1 MDSDVLR
8 LEEYMDVLYRCK
20 FCPFT
25 CSQSS
30 EMSSHVRANHLSILI
45 STHNN
50 SPTSRNC
57 DLKEECVSFAPLAI
71 PVSQG
76 GPLNLS
82 NNSTPDL
89 TELINL
95 VKPPDG
101 NNRNHAQADPGSHF
115 SPGDASQYHTSLGTC
130 LPVSMVNGDCLSDND
145 NLKSSVLQLH
155 PGQTHLSSMSQPFSS
170 NSVVSADLD
179 VSQPYTVM
187 AIHLPNLPLNGSNS
201 VSQYV
206 MGTNDVET
214 VNISDHSETKE
225 FLLCGLCKLAFT
237 TMEECQTHMQLEHKE
252 LMQGSGISIGVQAG
266 GAKRGRKRKS
276 EQQHKIK
283 TESYIDT
290 EDIEWLPSVA
300 DNSRT
305 THPDGSLRR
314 RIKPPRA
321 LKEDYVLG
329 KCARKRLRES
339 CMNLGYKIVCPMM
352 SCKAKFKTDLGL
364 HIHLSCH
371 NMDNAAFTCMKCQA
385 PHEFWKHLR
394 IHLWKEHKVDCDL
407 FQCDQCDYKTD
418 THHKMSIHKEIHTNV
433 KPYTCDICNKG
444 FRQASQMKNHQVIH
458 TNREEKCSSRG
469 WFSSKSCDICDRV
482 FANSKCLKKHKE
494 AVHTNHKPFECM
506 YCNHTTA
513 RKAMMELHIR
523 THTGEKPFKCDI
535 CPYSTGDHN
544 SMRRHKMRH
553 TGQKQYRC
561 TQCPYTCIQ
570 SISLKQHMRH
580 KHPGT
585 SAGIFQCSRCPFRTI
600 NQCIY
605 SNHMQDHKK
614 GLIPDKIIP
623 PRIELP
629 KVKKY
634 PSRSQSG
641 KRQSGGATLV
651 EPLLMKHPQFHA
663 VLPGNE
669 PTPLTSLTGELTS
682 SSGET
687 QSEVFT
693 MQVTMLAEGDTQISA
708 DDMNRLSES
717 AGLMASG
724 ITPFQLIYATLS
736 TISEQ
741 GEAARVGE
749 GRSALLTAELVGGIH
764 TAILSSM
771 QDGVT
776 VHSITYHLPRAP
788 ATEEQINVGVNG
800 LLQKIKVEKKDG
812 SEEEDSQREFEGGSA
827 LSQNL
832 VVADDPH
839 KCDDLFY
846 LSGAEKNSEPVTGD
860 RVEHNVQQA
869 VSGDRTE
876 HNIQQKMNMKKR
888 LETRTES
895 SALRA
900 MLECRDKMTILTNDT
915 SDVSFL
921 SDFLEPHP
929 IDPSSQVFTTNV
941 EG

>member
-1 MDSDVLR
+1 MQV
-8 LEEYMDVLYRCK
+8 
-20 FCPFT
+20 T
-25 CSQSS
+25 
-30 EMSSHVRANHLSILI
+30 
-45 STHNN
+45 
-50 SPTSRNC
+50 
-57 DLKEECVSFAPLAI
+57 FAPLAV
-71 PVSQG
+71 PVTQG

-82 NNSTPDL
+82 NTSTPDL
-89 TELINL
+89 TELISL
-95 VKPPDG
+95 VKPSDG
-101 NNRNHAQADPGSHF
+101 TSRNHPPAENGNRFPN
-115 SPGDASQYHTSLGTC
+115 GDAVQYHPALTSC
-130 LPVSMVNGDCLSDND
+130 LPVTMGNSDCLSGNVS
-145 NLKSSVLQLH
+145 LSKPPVLQLH
-155 PGQTHLSSMSQPFSS
+155 PGPTHLSSMSQPFPGAA
-170 NSVVSADLD
+170 VVSDDLD

-187 AIHLPNLPLNGSNS
+187 AIHLPNLSMSGSNT

-206 MGTNDVET
+206 MGSHEADPINVPE
-214 VNISDHSETKE
+214 HAETKE

-283 TESYIDT
+283 TEQYIDS
-290 EDIEWLPSVA
+290 EDIEWLPSVS
-300 DNSRT
+300 DNGRT

-314 RIKPPRA
+314 KIKPPRA

-339 CMNLGYKIVCPMM
+339 CMNLGYKITCPMM
-352 SCKAKFKTDLGL
+352 SCKAKFKTDKGL
-364 HIHLSCH
+364 HLHLSCH
-371 NMDNAAFTCMKCQA
+371 NMDDAAFTCMKCQA

-394 IHLWKEHKVDCDL
+394 IHLWRQHKVDCDL
-407 FQCDQCDYKTD
+407 FKCEQCEYKTD
-418 THHKMSIHKEIHTNV
+418 TYHKMNIHKEIHTNV

-458 TNREEKCSSRG
+458 ANREEKSGNKG
-469 WFSSKSCDICDRV
+469 WFSSKPCDICDRV

-494 AVHTNHKPFECM
+494 AVHSSHKPFECM

-614 GLIPDKIIP
+614 GLIPDRIIP
-623 PRIELP
+623 PRLELP

-634 PSRSQSG
+634 STRSLAG
-641 KRQSGGATLV
+641 KRQSGGSNMV

-663 VLPGNE
+663 VLPGSE
-669 PTPLTSLTGELTS
+669 PTSLTNLSGDAITNLTS
-682 SSGET
+682 TLGDT
-687 QSEVFT
+687 QHAEVFT
-693 MQVTMLAEGDTQISA
+693 MQVTVLPEGDTQISA

-717 AGLMASG
+717 AGLSASG
-724 ITPFQLIYATLS
+724 VSPFQLIYATLS

-741 GEAARVGE
+741 GEFAKVGE

-764 TAILSSM
+764 TAVLSSM

-776 VHSITYHLPRAP
+776 VHSITYHLPRS
-788 ATEEQINVGVNG
+788 ATSASEEPSNAGISDKTREG
-800 LLQKIKVEKKDG
+800 LLQKVRADSKSAKAG
-812 SEEEDSQREFEGGSA
+812 SEEDDLQKGESDGGSS

-832 VVADDPH
+832 VDGEDINR
-839 KCDDLFY
+839 CDDLFY
-846 LSGAEKNSEPVTGD
+846 LTGD
-860 RVEHNVQQA
+860 MKKFELVVG
-869 VSGDRTE
+869 SGDMQSSKQREMSKRTDRK
-876 HNIQQKMNMKKR
+876 QLQG
-888 LETRTES
+888 L
-895 SALRA
+895 
-900 MLECRDKMTILTNDT
+900 
-915 SDVSFL
+915 VL
-921 SDFLEPHP
+921 SGRCL
-929 IDPSSQVFTTNV
+929 NV
-941 EG
+941 EIK

>member
-57 DLKEECVSFAPLAI
+57 DLKEEC
-71 PVSQG
+71 G
-76 GPLNLS
+76 GGTWWLS
-82 NNSTPDL
+82 GKA
-89 TELINL
+89 
-95 VKPPDG
+95 V
-101 NNRNHAQADPGSHF
+101 
-115 SPGDASQYHTSLGTC
+115 
-130 LPVSMVNGDCLSDND
+130 
-145 NLKSSVLQLH
+145 
-155 PGQTHLSSMSQPFSS
+155 
-170 NSVVSADLD
+170 
-179 VSQPYTVM
+179 
-187 AIHLPNLPLNGSNS
+187 
-201 VSQYV
+201 
-206 MGTNDVET
+206 
-214 VNISDHSETKE
+214 
-225 FLLCGLCKLAFT
+225 
-237 TMEECQTHMQLEHKE
+237 
-252 LMQGSGISIGVQAG
+252 AG

-458 TNREEKCSSRG
+458 TNREEKCSARG

-482 FANSKCLKKHKE
+482 FANSNNSTPDLTELINLVKPPDGNNRNHAQADPGSHFSPGDASQYHTSLGTCLPVSMVKTMKNVLKKAQECVDKRGNVETQGGINTLDELAALTCDVSSLVDDFVSAIYVPLNYATFVSNGTVLSDSTRSILKFLRDSNLTTNEDEKWLDILSRACDHNLDKLKSNSLPATDQNASRKVKRRWLLSQLNDLTVEKE
-494 AVHTNHKPFECM
+494 FKDDPH
-506 YCNHTTA
+506 
-513 RKAMMELHIR
+513 
-523 THTGEKPFKCDI
+523 KCDDLFYLSGAEKNSE
-535 CPYSTGDHN
+535 PVTGDRVEHN
-544 SMRRHKMRH
+544 VQQAVSGDRTEHNVQQKMNMKKRLE
-553 TGQKQYRC
+553 TRTESSALRAMLECRDKMTILTNDTSDQF
-561 TQCPYTCIQ
+561 
-570 SISLKQHMRH
+570 QHICFSF
-580 KHPGT
+580 K
-585 SAGIFQCSRCPFRTI
+585 
-600 NQCIY
+600 
-605 SNHMQDHKK
+605 
-614 GLIPDKIIP
+614 
-623 PRIELP
+623 
-629 KVKKY
+629 
-634 PSRSQSG
+634 
-641 KRQSGGATLV
+641 V

-788 ATEEQINVGVNG
+788 ATEEPINVGVNG

-832 VVADDPH
+832 
-839 KCDDLFY
+839 
-846 LSGAEKNSEPVTGD
+846 
-860 RVEHNVQQA
+860 
-869 VSGDRTE
+869 
-876 HNIQQKMNMKKR
+876 
-888 LETRTES
+888 
-895 SALRA
+895 
-900 MLECRDKMTILTNDT
+900 
-915 SDVSFL
+915 
-921 SDFLEPHP
+921 
-929 IDPSSQVFTTNV
+929 
-941 EG
+941 